1 MTRRPWLPH
10 LYLAHGIGVDSAEA
24 PFIGTD
30 LGAEFDESIVLR
42 PGMVFVLEPIAWTD
56 GTGGYRGEEI
66 VAVTDDGY
74 ELLSDF
80 HYEPYAS

>member
-1 MTRRPWLPH
+1 
-10 LYLAHGIGVDSAEA
+10 
-24 PFIGTD
+24 
-30 LGAEFDESIVLR
+30 
-42 PGMVFVLEPIAWTD
+42 MVFVLEPIAWAD
-56 GTGGYRGEEI
+56 GTGGYRSEEI